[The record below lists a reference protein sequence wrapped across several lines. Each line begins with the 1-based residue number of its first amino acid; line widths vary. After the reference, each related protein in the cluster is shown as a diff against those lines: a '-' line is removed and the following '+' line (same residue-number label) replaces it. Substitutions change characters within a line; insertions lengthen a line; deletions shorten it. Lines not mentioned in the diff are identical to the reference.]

1 MINYSKSISILK
13 NSKIKIKN
21 EILDSSKSLN
31 RVSAENIFSKV
42 NYPAENNAAFDGYA
56 INSSDT
62 KNINKKKSKIF
73 KIVGSVA
80 AGMKPL
86 AKKIKKFDTIEI
98 MTGSIIS
105 KPFNTIIPIEQ
116 IKFFPNKKS
125 KKNIIIR
132 KKIDKNDHVRFK
144 GSDYKKGELII
155 KSGTII
161 QPNHILALKSLG
173 IKKIKV
179 KKKINILFFS
189 TGNEISNKESIS
201 PWKVRNSNS
210 HYIKNLHNN
219 FLFNYKNGG
228 ILKDSHQKLFKSKIK
243 KVLKSKIDMI
253 LTSGAV
259 SAENLI
265 MFQKL

>member
-125 KKNIIIR
+125 KKNIIIS

-179 KKKINILFFS
+179 KKK
-189 TGNEISNKESIS
+189 
-201 PWKVRNSNS
+201 
-210 HYIKNLHNN
+210 
-219 FLFNYKNGG
+219 
-228 ILKDSHQKLFKSKIK
+228 
-243 KVLKSKIDMI
+243 
-253 LTSGAV
+253 
-259 SAENLI
+259 
-265 MFQKL
+265 